1 VSNKPLLLVA
11 GLGAIGSVLYVR
23 IDSLGIFKC
32 ISLTSERGTQLA
44 LEKGISVKL
53 SENIAPKRY
62 YPTVFSN
69 LPEKLKG
76 KISKCIVATK
86 SYNNKILAPYLAE
99 VLSENASILIFQ
111 NGLENEKFYVKANPK
126 WKITRAVSSIG
137 SNRKDGN
144 IVEETAKGQTFI
156 GPVNHSDQTNILL
169 WKEILSKSGL
179 ECEISKNIQKDVW
192 MKAIVNSCI
201 NPIGAILGI
210 RNGKIKE
217 NEFLLKVVKGLI
229 KEILPVAQEF
239 VEISFEEAYKK
250 VLEVINV
257 TSANYCSMLQD
268 INKGV
273 KTEIDSIN
281 GAIIR
286 LGQNLGLTL
295 PLNNYLVNLIIELES
310 KKTTREQATIELKA
324 IQSVVKL

>member
-23 IDSLGIFKC
+23 IDSLSIFKC

-53 SENIAPKRY
+53 SEQIAPKRY
-62 YPTVFSN
+62 YPNVCSS
-69 LPEKLKG
+69 LPEKFKG

-86 SYNNKILAPYLAE
+86 SYNNEILAPYLAE
-99 VLSENASILIFQ
+99 ILSEEASILIFQ
-111 NGLENEKFYVKANPK
+111 NGLENEKFYFKANPK

-144 IVEETAKGQTFI
+144 IIEETATGQTFI

-169 WKEILSKSGL
+169 WKEILNKSGL
-179 ECEISKNIQKDVW
+179 DCEISKNIQKEIW

-201 NPIGAILGI
+201 NPIGAILGVK
-210 RNGKIKE
+210 NGKIKE
-217 NEFLLKVVKGLI
+217 NEFLLKVVKGII

-239 VEISFEEAYKK
+239 VEISFEQAYNK
-250 VLEVINV
+250 VLNV
-257 TSANYCSMLQD
+257 MKTTSENYCSMLQD
-268 INKGV
+268 ISKGV
-273 KTEIDSIN
+273 KTEIENIN
-281 GAIIR
+281 GAIIHI
-286 LGQNLGLTL
+286 GKNLGLTL
-295 PLNNYLVNLIIELES
+295 PLNNYLVNLIIELET
-310 KKTTREQATIELKA
+310 KKITREQGIIELKA
-324 IQSVVKL
+324 IPSVVNL